1 MTAPIGS
8 PVRSANRC
16 GSIFSPAFFNSAASD
31 GICCGIHIPSAPNT
45 ALVAASARI
54 PIKSFF
60 TRSPSVVRWDQI
72 ERDATA
78 SRIQSVST
86 AYRRRS
92 FPRLT
97 RERSRTILFGM
108 KKAPEEDELR
118 PYYEFDYSKMKPN
131 RFARE
136 KKIHKESFVTDEEAD
151 SKPNPSKPQD
161 DASD

>member
-45 ALVAASARI
+45 AVVAASARI

-72 ERDATA
+72 ERDARA
-78 SRIQSVST
+78 SRVAVCST
-86 AYRRRS
+86 AYRRRP

-97 RERSRTILFGM
+97 RETSRTILFGM

-118 PYYEFDYSKMKPN
+118 PYYEFDYTKMKPN
-131 RFARE
+131 RFAGV
-136 KKIHKESFVTDEEAD
+136 KKVYKESTIPTKA
-151 SKPNPSKPQD
+151 
-161 DASD
+161 

>member
-8 PVRSANRC
+8 PVRSAKRA

-45 ALVAASARI
+45 AVVAASARI
-54 PIKSFF
+54 PIKNFF

-72 ERDATA
+72 ERDAIA
-78 SRIQSVST
+78 SRIQSLST

-97 RERSRTILFGM
+97 GATNSDHAAARNDCLGNIRVGRGERADTVF
-108 KKAPEEDELR
+108 ED
-118 PYYEFDYSKMKPN
+118 D
-131 RFARE
+131 FARIE
-136 KKIHKESFVTDEEAD
+136 
-151 SKPNPSKPQD
+151 D
-161 DASD
+161 DADDSVGEHREMS